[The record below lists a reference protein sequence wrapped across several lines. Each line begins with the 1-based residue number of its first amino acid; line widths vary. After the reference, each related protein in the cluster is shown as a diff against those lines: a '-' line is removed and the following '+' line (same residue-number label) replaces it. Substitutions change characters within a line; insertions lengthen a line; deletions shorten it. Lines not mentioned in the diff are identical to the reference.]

1 MKILVTF
8 LPETTYTKDTGGP
21 RMRILSAVKLSK
33 TVSGL
38 RNTMNLTQAELG
50 ERTGLHRI
58 MIGRIER
65 EDFTPSIAQLQALA
79 DVLGFEITDMFVEKE
94 QSQSF
99 IALRSESMNEVEKK
113 GVDTLLGMMFALRQ
127 QILLRRKFEHESE
140 NQA

>member
-1 MKILVTF
+1 MK
-8 LPETTYTKDTGGP
+8 
-21 RMRILSAVKLSK
+21 ILSAVKLSK
-33 TVSGL
+33 TVSEL
-38 RNTMNLTQAELG
+38 RTSKNLTQAELG

-94 QSQSF
+94 QPQSF
-99 IALRSESMNEVEKK
+99 IALRSESMDDVEQK

-127 QILLRRKFEHESE
+127 QTLLRRKFEHVSE